1 MLNKTLSFC
10 PSVFVYCPHSRV
22 HEGNARCPRQ
32 RSHKSV
38 HYKRIG
44 DSMFDE
50 HDELIRVAAAVI
62 KDGDKYLVC
71 QRGINHR
78 YGLKWEFPGG
88 KTLPGEPLRECLE
101 RELWEEL
108 DMEPVRPKELKTIQ
122 TSYSDG
128 GKFLITFFL
137 VTEYTGIIRNKVFE
151 DIKWATLEE
160 IPTYE
165 MLEGSLPIL
174 PYLS

>member
-1 MLNKTLSFC
+1 MY
-10 PSVFVYCPHSRV
+10 FVYSR
-22 HEGNARCPRQ
+22 
-32 RSHKSV
+32 KSLLLKGKAAV
-38 HYKRIG
+38 QPAAPSALFMSCSFTG
-44 DSMFDE
+44 DEMFDD
-50 HDELIRVAAAVI
+50 HDELVRVAAAVI
-62 KDGDKYLVC
+62 MDGEKMLIC

-108 DMEPVRPKELKTIQ
+108 DIEPVRPKELKTIQ
-122 TSYSDG
+122 VTYSDG
-128 GKFLITFFL
+128 GNFLITFFM
-137 VTEYTGIIRNKVFE
+137 VTEYTGNIRNKVFE
-151 DIKWATLEE
+151 DVKWVTLSE
-160 IPTYE
+160 ISSYE